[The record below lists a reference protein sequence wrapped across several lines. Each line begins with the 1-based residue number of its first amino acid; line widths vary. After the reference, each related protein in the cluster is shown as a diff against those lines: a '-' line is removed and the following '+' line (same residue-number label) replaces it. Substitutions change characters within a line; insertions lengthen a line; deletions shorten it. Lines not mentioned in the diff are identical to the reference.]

1 MGFLVMWKVVVFLLF
16 SSIVY
21 LPNSNGQAYFRISA
35 DFTIKESTVNGKEFY
50 KGKVFF
56 DKNVNKIIYKISFP
70 DSKKLVMADTQM
82 YVLQNEKIINQRF
95 TPSTNRFSIFNLTLS
110 GHLKNYGL
118 DKTGYYINS
127 IEESE
132 DQTIIE
138 WLPPTGLEDK
148 LGKAVIS
155 LKNDQ
160 LFGIVLFKPNGEIMG
175 KRFYKDY
182 VSVNGLPFPKKVIQV
197 SYLHGAEYY
206 KITTFENI
214 KIDELENEEMYR
226 IDLNSK

>member
-1 MGFLVMWKVVVFLLF
+1 MWKVVVILFLGF
-16 SSIVY
+16 FIF
-21 LPNSNGQAYFRISA
+21 LPKSNGQAYFRISA

-82 YVLQNEKIINQRF
+82 YVLQNDKIINQGF
-95 TPSTNRFSIFNLTLS
+95 NPNTNRFSIFNLTLS

-118 DKTGYYINS
+118 DKTGYFINS
-127 IEESE
+127 IEESD
-132 DQTIIE
+132 DQTIVE
-138 WLPPTGLEDK
+138 WLAPKALEDK

-175 KRFYKDY
+175 KRFYQEY
-182 VSVNGLPFPKKVIQV
+182 ESVSGLPFPKKVIQV
-197 SYLHGAEYY
+197 TYLYGEEYY

-226 IDLNSK
+226 IDLNAK

>member
-1 MGFLVMWKVVVFLLF
+1 MRKVVVILFFWIFIFL
-16 SSIVY
+16 
-21 LPNSNGQAYFRISA
+21 PKSNGQAYFRISA

-82 YVLQNEKIINQRF
+82 YVLQNDKIINQGF
-95 TPSTNRFSIFNLTLS
+95 TPNTNRFSIFNLTLS

-118 DKTGYYINS
+118 DKTGYFINS
-127 IEESE
+127 IEESD
-132 DQTIIE
+132 DQTIVE
-138 WLPPTGLEDK
+138 WLPPKALEDK

-175 KRFYKDY
+175 KRFYKNY
-182 VSVNGLPFPKKVIQV
+182 VSVNGLPFPKKIIQI
-197 SYLHGAEYY
+197 SYLHGTEYY

-214 KIDELENEEMYR
+214 EIDELENDEMYR
-226 IDLNSK
+226 IDLID